1 MKTSLDHLP
10 EYKQRQLKE
19 ITDII
24 VKAVDPDKV
33 ILFGS
38 HETGRWVEH
47 RHGGRHH
54 PIINGPLTVDITK
67 DAINQ
72 L

>member
-1 MKTSLDHLP
+1 MQTSLDHLP

-24 VKAVDPDKV
+24 VRAVDPEKV

-38 HETGRWVEH
+38 HATDR
-47 RHGGRHH
+47 
-54 PIINGPLTVDITK
+54 
-67 DAINQ
+67 
-72 L
+72 